1 MHRIIPTALL
11 GLILVVGLPGLP
23 LPGGAH
29 ARAWAGDDGIEDAID
44 AQTEDEISEQV
55 EDAVEE
61 DIEDQVSDRVEEEID
76 AEVED
81 RVEESIQSD
90 VEDSVE
96 NDVEDSIEA
105 EVEDRVEADVEDS
118 VEADVEDRVED
129 AVEDSVEAD
138 VEDAVESDVE
148 ADVEEDVEQDVEE
161 DVEDEIESDVEDDLE
176 AEVEQDVEDD
186 MEDDLESDIEE
197 NVEDDLEG
205 DVEDAMENEL
215 ESEIE
220 DDMELEFDDEPE
232 LEPGDDLESDVD
244 DAMEDAAPEDAGRDA
259 VVDSRQPALD
269 ERGGKRSPALGAVA
283 TESAPRSAAATGT
296 GNGVR
301 PGQAPQATGA
311 AAEHFAGL
319 DADDEGNEI
328 SLGEWLVIAS
338 RDDIA
343 ALEALGYVTRN
354 VEPLEGLDRVLA
366 TMEAPESFDIAAAQ
380 AAIGRAAPQAEV
392 DYNHIYRPEAR
403 QQPHASGGGSPGEL
417 FPAAASV
424 RTPSAPIG
432 LIDTAIDAGHPALR
446 AANVQY
452 RDFTPPGQPR
462 PSAHGTS
469 VLSILVGE
477 APGYRGLVPGA
488 SALAGAVFF
497 NGPDGREIATTSS
510 LVRALDWMTVN
521 RVPVVNMSL
530 AGPRNAILA
539 TAIDR
544 AFDTGTVVVAAVGN
558 RGPAARPLYPAAY
571 ERVIAVTAV
580 NGSRVYR
587 LANRGAHVDFAAP
600 GVDVLHADREAGYR
614 SSSGTSLAA
623 PFVTAVI
630 ATSCADVRPIDAC
643 LQALQRSAED
653 IGEAGFDPVFGHGL
667 IVPLRSSAPP

>member
-1 MHRIIPTALL
+1 
-11 GLILVVGLPGLP
+11 
-23 LPGGAH
+23 
-29 ARAWAGDDGIEDAID
+29 
-44 AQTEDEISEQV
+44 
-55 EDAVEE
+55 
-61 DIEDQVSDRVEEEID
+61 
-76 AEVED
+76 
-81 RVEESIQSD
+81 
-90 VEDSVE
+90 
-96 NDVEDSIEA
+96 
-105 EVEDRVEADVEDS
+105 
-118 VEADVEDRVED
+118 
-129 AVEDSVEAD
+129 
-138 VEDAVESDVE
+138 
-148 ADVEEDVEQDVEE
+148 
-161 DVEDEIESDVEDDLE
+161 
-176 AEVEQDVEDD
+176 
-186 MEDDLESDIEE
+186 
-197 NVEDDLEG
+197 
-205 DVEDAMENEL
+205 MENEI

-220 DDMELEFDDEPE
+220 DDVEVEFDDEPG
-232 LEPGDDLESDVD
+232 LESGDDLENDAD
-244 DAMEDAAPEDAGRDA
+244 DTMEDEAPEDAARDA
-259 VVDSRQPALD
+259 VVNSRQPALD
-269 ERGGKRSPALGAVA
+269 DHDGKRAPRSGAAV
-283 TESAPRSAAATGT
+283 TESAPRPAAVAGAA
-296 GNGVR
+296 NRVR
-301 PGQAPQATGA
+301 PGQASQTAAA

-319 DADDEGNEI
+319 DTDDEGNEI

-392 DYNHIYRPEAR
+392 DYNHIYRPESR
-403 QQPHASGGGSPGEL
+403 QQPQASGGSSPGEL
-417 FPAAASV
+417 FPAAAGV

-432 LIDTAIDAGHPALR
+432 LIDTDIDAGHPALS

-488 SALAGAVFF
+488 AVLAGAVFF

-530 AGPRNAILA
+530 AGPRNTILA

-580 NGSRVYR
+580 NGSRRVYR

-643 LQALQRSAED
+643 LLALQRSAED

>member
-1 MHRIIPTALL
+1 M
-11 GLILVVGLPGLP
+11 
-23 LPGGAH
+23 
-29 ARAWAGDDGIEDAID
+29 
-44 AQTEDEISEQV
+44 
-55 EDAVEE
+55 
-61 DIEDQVSDRVEEEID
+61 
-76 AEVED
+76 
-81 RVEESIQSD
+81 ES
-90 VEDSVE
+90 
-96 NDVEDSIEA
+96 
-105 EVEDRVEADVEDS
+105 
-118 VEADVEDRVED
+118 
-129 AVEDSVEAD
+129 
-138 VEDAVESDVE
+138 
-148 ADVEEDVEQDVEE
+148 DVEEDVEHDVEE

-186 MEDDLESDIEE
+186 VEGDMEDDLESDIEE

-205 DVEDAMENEL
+205 DVEDAMENEI

-220 DDMELEFDDEPE
+220 DDVEVEFDDEPG
-232 LEPGDDLESDVD
+232 LESGDDLENDAD
-244 DAMEDAAPEDAGRDA
+244 DTMEDEAPEDAARDA

-269 ERGGKRSPALGAVA
+269 DHDGKRAPRSGAAV
-283 TESAPRSAAATGT
+283 TESAPRPAAVAGAA
-296 GNGVR
+296 NRVR
-301 PGQAPQATGA
+301 PGQASQTAGA

-319 DADDEGNEI
+319 DTDDEGNEI

-366 TMEAPESFDIAAAQ
+366 TMEAPESFDIATAQ

-392 DYNHIYRPEAR
+392 DYNHIYRPESR
-403 QQPHASGGGSPGEL
+403 QQPQASGGSSPGEL
-417 FPAAASV
+417 FPAAAGV

-488 SALAGAVFF
+488 AVLAGAVFF

-580 NGSRVYR
+580 NGSRRVYR

-623 PFVTAVI
+623 PFVSAVI

>member
-1 MHRIIPTALL
+1 MRIHRIIPAALL
-11 GLILVVGLPGLP
+11 GLILLVGLPGLP

-61 DIEDQVSDRVEEEID
+61 DIEDQVSDQVEEEID

-81 RVEESIQSD
+81 RVEDSIQAD

-105 EVEDRVEADVEDS
+105 DVEDRVEADVEDS

-129 AVEDSVEAD
+129 AVEDSIEAD

-148 ADVEEDVEQDVEE
+148 ADVEEDVEHDVEE

-176 AEVEQDVEDD
+176 AEVEQDV
-186 MEDDLESDIEE
+186 EE

-220 DDMELEFDDEPE
+220 DDMELEFDDES
-232 LEPGDDLESDVD
+232 EPGDHLGNDVD
-244 DAMEDAAPEDAGRDA
+244 DTIEDETPEDAGRAA
-259 VVDSRQPALD
+259 VVGSRQPALD
-269 ERGGKRSPALGAVA
+269 ERAGKRTPAIGAAA
-283 TESAPRSAAATGT
+283 TASAPRPAAVTGVV
-296 GNGVR
+296 NSVR

-319 DADDEGNEI
+319 DTDDEGNEI

-366 TMEAPESFDIAAAQ
+366 TMEAPESFDIATAQ

-403 QQPHASGGGSPGEL
+403 QQPHAGGGSSPGEL

-488 SALAGAVFF
+488 AVLAGAVFF

-544 AFDTGTVVVAAVGN
+544 SFDTGTVVVAAVGN

-580 NGSRVYR
+580 NGSRRVYR

-600 GVDVLHADREAGYR
+600 GVDVMHADREAGYR

>member
-1 MHRIIPTALL
+1 MRMHRIIPAALL
-11 GLILVVGLPGLP
+11 GLILLVGLPGLP

-61 DIEDQVSDRVEEEID
+61 DIENQVSDQVEEEID
-76 AEVED
+76 AKVED
-81 RVEESIQSD
+81 RVEDSIQAD

-96 NDVEDSIEA
+96 ADVEDSVEA
-105 EVEDRVEADVEDS
+105 DVEERVEADVEDS
-118 VEADVEDRVED
+118 VEADVED
-129 AVEDSVEAD
+129 S

-148 ADVEEDVEQDVEE
+148 ADVEEDVEH

-176 AEVEQDVEDD
+176 AEIEQDVEGD

-205 DVEDAMENEL
+205 HVEDAMENEL
-215 ESEIE
+215 EGEIE
-220 DDMELEFDDEPE
+220 DDMELEFDDERE
-232 LEPGDDLESDVD
+232 LEPGDDLENDVD
-244 DAMEDAAPEDAGRDA
+244 DTMEDEATEHAVRAA

-269 ERGGKRSPALGAVA
+269 ERAGKRVAASGATA
-283 TESAPRSAAATGT
+283 TESAPRPAAVAGT
-296 GNGVR
+296 VKSVQR
-301 PGQAPQATGA
+301 GQAPQATSV

-319 DADDEGNEI
+319 DTDSEGNEI

-403 QQPHASGGGSPGEL
+403 QQPHASGGSSPGEL

-424 RTPSAPIG
+424 RTPAAPIG
-432 LIDTAIDAGHPALR
+432 LIDTAVDAGHPALR

-488 SALAGAVFF
+488 AVLAGAVFF
-497 NGPDGREIATTSS
+497 NGPDDREIATTSS
-510 LVRALDWMTVN
+510 LVRALDWRTVN

-558 RGPAARPLYPAAY
+558 RGQAARPLYPAAY
-571 ERVIAVTAV
+571 ERVIAVTAI
-580 NGSRVYR
+580 NRSRRV
-587 LANRGAHVDFAAP
+587 
-600 GVDVLHADREAGYR
+600 
-614 SSSGTSLAA
+614 
-623 PFVTAVI
+623 
-630 ATSCADVRPIDAC
+630 
-643 LQALQRSAED
+643 
-653 IGEAGFDPVFGHGL
+653 
-667 IVPLRSSAPP
+667 

>member
-1 MHRIIPTALL
+1 MRMHRIIPAALF
-11 GLILVVGLPGLP
+11 GLILLVGPPGLP
-23 LPGGAH
+23 LPGGGH

-61 DIEDQVSDRVEEEID
+61 DIEDQVSDQVEEKVD

-81 RVEESIQSD
+81 RVEDSIQAD

-96 NDVEDSIEA
+96 AN
-105 EVEDRVEADVEDS
+105 VEDS

-129 AVEDSVEAD
+129 KVEGSIEAE

-148 ADVEEDVEQDVEE
+148 ADVEEDVEHDVEE

-176 AEVEQDVEDD
+176 AKVEQDVEDD

-232 LEPGDDLESDVD
+232 LERGDDLENEVD
-244 DAMEDAAPEDAGRDA
+244 DRMEDEAPEDAGRDA

-283 TESAPRSAAATGT
+283 TESAPRSAAVTGT
-296 GNGVR
+296 VNSVR
-301 PGQAPQATGA
+301 PGQAPLATGA

-403 QQPHASGGGSPGEL
+403 QQPHASGGSSPGEL
-417 FPAAASV
+417 FPAAANV
-424 RTPSAPIG
+424 RKPSAPIG

-477 APGYRGLVPGA
+477 APGYRGLMPGA
-488 SALAGAVFF
+488 AVLAGAVFF

-571 ERVIAVTAV
+571 ERVIAVTAI
-580 NGSRVYR
+580 NGSRRVYR

-630 ATSCADVRPIDAC
+630 ATSCADVRPIDTC

-667 IVPLRSSAPP
+667 IVPLRASAPP

>member
-1 MHRIIPTALL
+1 MWNRSRGKL
-11 GLILVVGLPGLP
+11 
-23 LPGGAH
+23 
-29 ARAWAGDDGIEDAID
+29 ED
-44 AQTEDEISEQV
+44 
-55 EDAVEE
+55 
-61 DIEDQVSDRVEEEID
+61 
-76 AEVED
+76 
-81 RVEESIQSD
+81 
-90 VEDSVE
+90 
-96 NDVEDSIEA
+96 
-105 EVEDRVEADVEDS
+105 
-118 VEADVEDRVED
+118 
-129 AVEDSVEAD
+129 
-138 VEDAVESDVE
+138 DVE
-148 ADVEEDVEQDVEE
+148 A

-176 AEVEQDVEDD
+176 AEVEQDVEEDVEDEIEEDVEDEIEDD
-186 MEDDLESDIEE
+186 VEGDVEDDLESEIEH

-215 ESEIE
+215 ESGIE
-220 DDMELEFDDEPE
+220 DDMEVEFDDEPE
-232 LEPGDDLESDVD
+232 LESAD
-244 DAMEDAAPEDAGRDA
+244 DAEAMPSSKAASPR
-259 VVDSRQPALD
+259 LD
-269 ERGGKRSPALGAVA
+269 ERSGRRSPASGAAA
-283 TESAPRSAAATGT
+283 TESAPRAAAVAGAV
-296 GNGVR
+296 NSAQ

-319 DADDEGNEI
+319 DMDDEGNEI

-354 VEPLEGLDRVLA
+354 VETLEGLDRVLA

-392 DYNHIYRPEAR
+392 DYNHVYRPEAR
-403 QQPHASGGGSPGEL
+403 QQPPASGGSSPGEL

-424 RTPSAPIG
+424 RPASAPIG

-477 APGYRGLVPGA
+477 APGYRGLLPGA
-488 SALAGAVFF
+488 AVLAGAVFF

-571 ERVIAVTAV
+571 ERVIAVTAI
-580 NGSRVYR
+580 NGSRRVYR

-600 GVDVLHADREAGYR
+600 GVKVLHADREAGYR

-630 ATSCADVRPIDAC
+630 ATSCAEVRPIDAC
-643 LQALQRSAED
+643 LQALQRTAED